1 MKPPSRGGG
10 MGGGIGVIPPSS
22 GGGMGGGIG
31 GMIPLSWGGGIG
43 GGIGGMIPLSCG
55 GGIGGMIPLSC
66 GGGIGGGI
74 GVMRSGGAWRSSATT
89 TSGESVAVESAAV
102 ESVAEASTEIVV
114 ELHATEPKALSAMA
128 SAARRTI
135 AGVDG
140 GGVRA
145 GCGSRRWFT
154 RSAERQSP
162 RGVKR
167 AHGGRPYG
175 RALVGGSRVG
185 EDAPEGVRELM
196 GTGLSR
202 RGFLDGLASVLLAA
216 VGARALAGCSSSDVS
231 VRIRR
236 VDGTV
241 QGGTAV
247 VRASVV
253 VTNHTNEA
261 RTLPMRL
268 TLTSSSG
275 EVLGTIEETVNIAP
289 AELLCHCINVTV
301 PSGGGSMGGST
312 LNIVFGEETASAS
325 IQALGSAALPDCSY
339 TCNY

>member
-1 MKPPSRGGG
+1 MPFATDGGNFSRLGVRSLVVDGTTVVTGSRPSQRGRRRNRTGG
-10 MGGGIGVIPPSS
+10 ETCDVAIVTLGIPG
-22 GGGMGGGIG
+22 
-31 GMIPLSWGGGIG
+31 
-43 GGIGGMIPLSCG
+43 
-55 GGIGGMIPLSC
+55 
-66 GGGIGGGI
+66 
-74 GVMRSGGAWRSSATT
+74 
-89 TSGESVAVESAAV
+89 
-102 ESVAEASTEIVV
+102 EIVGVDVNTAHFLRNSPRSV